1 MENHVTKAR
10 FARMANVE
18 PREITAASHVG
29 GCLHEATVGQGPK
42 QRINADHPVALA
54 YIQKHSVGKK
64 LTGVRAVYEARKKEG
79 PSMSSS
85 AIPEEMQAFAEMT
98 IREVVEKFGTDHR
111 MVDYLRALK
120 EIETIDATR
129 VKNAKAR
136 GELIH
141 KDLVLQGIIE
151 PIDASYRK
159 MLTDGA
165 KTIARRA
172 VAMVG
177 SGMDVDEIEKFVCD
191 QLGSFIRP
199 TKAKIQKVISD
210 G

>member
-1 MENHVTKAR
+1 MSKAR
-10 FARMANVE
+10 FARLAGVE
-18 PREITAASHVG
+18 PKAITTATQVG
-29 GCLHEATVGQGPK
+29 GGLHEATVGDGYK
-42 QRINADHPVALA
+42 QRVNVEHPAALT
-54 YIQKHSVGKK
+54 YVQKHRGGKK
-64 LTGVRAVYEARKKEG
+64 VIGLRALDESRKKRDDLDA
-79 PSMSSS
+79 SI
-85 AIPEEMQAFAEMT
+85 IPEEMQAFANMT
-98 IREVVEKFGTDHR
+98 IREVVEKFGTDYR

-165 KTIARRA
+165 KTIARRC

-177 SGMDVDEIEKFVCD
+177 SGMDADEIEKFVCD
-191 QLGSFIRP
+191 QLASFIRP
-199 TKAKIQKVISD
+199 AKSKIQKVIGSGRD
-210 G
+210 